1 MLPQATADLYA
12 AQSYRSSAAAV
23 EAVSAWSQVGPGG
36 DWDAQW
42 RSLLPRVMARLLVFQ
57 VASAQDAAAAITP
70 ALDETGFPGQQLAA
84 VNPRAFAGRTLNGG
98 MLSDAVWRTV
108 IDARVASGAPE
119 QMLATA
125 GARLATVVQTAM
137 ADTARLAG
145 QAQITATKDCGYV
158 RWEPAPYCHRCAPL
172 VGKWFA
178 HNKGFERHPRCDA
191 IHRPASSRE
200 APAWYSRTLRL
211 DDVRDLTDAERR
223 AISDGSDIYRVLNAD
238 RYSDRGMTGWAAT
251 NKPGSVGWIYSRG
264 GDREQTLAL
273 LRRFGYLK

>member
-1 MLPQATADLYA
+1 MA
-12 AQSYRSSAAAV
+12 ASEWA
-23 EAVSAWSQVGPGG
+23 QVGPGG

-42 RSLLPRVMARLLVFQ
+42 RSLMPRLMARLLVFQ
-57 VASAQDAAAAITP
+57 VASAQDAAVSIDP
-70 ALDETGFPGQQLAA
+70 ALEATGYPERQLAT

-98 MLSDAVWRTV
+98 LLSDAVWRTV
-108 IDARVASGAPE
+108 IDARMASGAPE

-125 GARLATVVQTAM
+125 GTQLATVVQTAM
-137 ADTARLAG
+137 ADTARQAG
-145 QAQITATKDCGYV
+145 QVQITATANCGWT

-191 IHRPASSRE
+191 IHRPASSNE
-200 APAWYSRTLRL
+200 APAGYSRSLSV
-211 DDVRDLTDAERR
+211 DDIRDITDAEKR
-223 AISDGSDIYRVLNAD
+223 AIADGSDIYRVLNAD
-238 RYSDRGMTGWAAT
+238 RYSDRSMTGWASS

-273 LRRFGYLK
+273 LRRYGYIR